1 MKPTDQQWALAMLT
15 TAANH
20 DPAIFE
26 LAYEA
31 TPDGACFLADLAV
44 GWLRALVAQ
53 SHRCCVHCLLA
64 EMGLGIARE
73 AG

>member
-15 TAANH
+15 TAADH
-20 DPAIFE
+20 DPAIFD
-26 LAYEA
+26 LAHEA
-31 TPDGACFLADLAV
+31 TPEGACYLAGLAAAWAREAAEAN
-44 GWLRALVAQ
+44 GT
-53 SHRCCVHCLLA
+53 CVHALLA